1 MAILIWRDWL
11 SSSFLRHY
19 DETQSILKSQP
30 QIWAIGAAGEHLPTS
45 DASPFIIWGRSAD
58 RPLVNLAK
66 PWKHICEM
74 AELEGVRLH
83 DLRHTAASIAVGQ
96 GVSLPIIGR
105 LLGHSQASTTQR
117 YAHVDADPALAAVD
131 RLGEMIG
138 GAMGRH
144 SGK

>member
-1 MAILIWRDWL
+1 
-11 SSSFLRHY
+11 
-19 DETQSILKSQP
+19 
-30 QIWAIGAAGEHLPTS
+30 
-45 DASPFIIWGRSAD
+45 AD